1 MLFSCLTIQR
11 KPANNY
17 QLCLNRLQKLKERLS
32 KAPQLLNEYSK
43 VFDKYLNL
51 GIIEKVKNEGI
62 VDEVVYLLHK
72 EVIKEDRLTTKLRIV
87 FDANAKY
94 KGTSSLNEVL
104 YKGLCLNTDLYS
116 LLLKFHI
123 YLIAI
128 IADIEKAY
136 LQVSIDEEHRDFL

>member
-1 MLFSCLTIQR
+1 M
-11 KPANNY
+11 
-17 QLCLNRLQKLKERLS
+17 
-32 KAPQLLNEYSK
+32 
-43 VFDKYLNL
+43 
-51 GIIEKVKNEGI
+51 EKVKNEGMEG
-62 VDEVVYLLHK
+62 EVVYLLHK

-128 IADIEKAY
+128 IAEIEKAY